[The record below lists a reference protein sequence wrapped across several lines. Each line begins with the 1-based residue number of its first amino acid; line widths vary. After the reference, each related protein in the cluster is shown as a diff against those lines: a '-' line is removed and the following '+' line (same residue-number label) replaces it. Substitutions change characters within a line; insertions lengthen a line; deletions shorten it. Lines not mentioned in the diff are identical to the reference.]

1 MNKKVRELLGT
12 IQKKSTRLSEIV
24 SAADGRE
31 TKEMTAEERRE
42 ASQLES
48 EINIAKMHLQVENN
62 RALCDNLE
70 TRVREADL
78 VKSVRESVESNKKT
92 SYQLRAFTK
101 VNTSA
106 DVTAG
111 GFAPL
116 TIEDFVAPLEKGLI
130 MEKVGLPV
138 LTGLAGDYC
147 WPKVGYIEC
156 TVANETVDLQDSKI
170 DFTKLTP
177 NPQRVGLTV
186 PLSNQSVMKSD
197 SAILNV
203 VRAQLPQAVVRTLN
217 KALFSPTK
225 VYTNLYGPICETG
238 IFKGQFAATAPTL
251 AEILGMKAKVFGAG
265 VQNDGTAAYVMT
277 EGTKAVLEATPTGA
291 GDGRMIVENDKINGI
306 PVFCTEFIGEGNV
319 LFGVWSYEPVGQF
332 GDVRFIVN
340 PYSGD
345 TSDTV
350 RFTINSDWS
359 MSCLRPE
366 AFCYMAK
373 KP

>member
-31 TKEMTAEERRE
+31 TKEMTVEERRE

-48 EINIAKMHLQVENN
+48 EINIAKMQLQVENN

-70 TRVREADL
+70 TRVREVDL
-78 VKSVRESVESNKKT
+78 VKSVRETVESNKKT

-147 WPKVGYIEC
+147 WPKGGDIESTVGKENVEKP
-156 TVANETVDLQDSKI
+156 T
-170 DFTKLTP
+170 FFLT
-177 NPQRVGLTV
+177 
-186 PLSNQSVMKSD
+186 
-197 SAILNV
+197 
-203 VRAQLPQAVVRTLN
+203 
-217 KALFSPTK
+217 AL
-225 VYTNLYGPICETG
+225 
-238 IFKGQFAATAPTL
+238 
-251 AEILGMKAKVFGAG
+251 
-265 VQNDGTAAYVMT
+265 
-277 EGTKAVLEATPTGA
+277 
-291 GDGRMIVENDKINGI
+291 
-306 PVFCTEFIGEGNV
+306 
-319 LFGVWSYEPVGQF
+319 
-332 GDVRFIVN
+332 
-340 PYSGD
+340 
-345 TSDTV
+345 
-350 RFTINSDWS
+350 
-359 MSCLRPE
+359 
-366 AFCYMAK
+366 
-373 KP
+373 